1 MHYPMGNSNMKI
13 SLLLTLILVLLMSC
27 RSSRGVVSDGSISDR
42 LTTKQLIRE
51 NGRRDA
57 KFKTLQAKIKIDI
70 FQDGSEQG
78 YSVTLRM
85 EKEKT
90 IWISATLGLARAKI
104 TPDQVQFYDKINK
117 QYFDGDYSL
126 LSNLL
131 GIELNFD
138 QVQSLLIGEP
148 IFNLKNEDYEIS
160 NNESSYV
167 LAPKNQNPLLEL
179 FLLFNPTHF
188 KMDSQ
193 QLSQPQKMR
202 FLELDY
208 TNYQVIE
215 KEILPKNIKIIAIE
229 ENEELNVELEYKS
242 VSLNQDLRF
251 PFKIPS
257 RFEEI
262 KIEDV
267 K

>member
-1 MHYPMGNSNMKI
+1 MRYPMGNNNIKI
-13 SLLLTLILVLLMSC
+13 YFLLTFFTILLVSC
-27 RSSRGVVSDGSISDR
+27 GPTRGVLSDGSISEK
-42 LTTKQLIRE
+42 LTAKQLIKE
-51 NGRRDA
+51 NSRRDA
-57 KFKTLQAKIKIDI
+57 KFKTLQARVKIDI
-70 FQDGSEQG
+70 FQDGKEQG

-85 EKEKT
+85 EKDKT

-104 TPDQVQFYDKINK
+104 SPNQVQFYDKINN

-131 GIELNFD
+131 GINLNFD
-138 QVQSLLIGEP
+138 QVQSLLLGEP
-148 IFNLKNEDYEIS
+148 IFDLKKEVYNIS
-160 NNESSYV
+160 NNEISYI
-167 LAPKNQNPLLEL
+167 LAPETQNPLLEL

-208 TNYQVIE
+208 TNYQEIGE
-215 KEILPKNIKIIAIE
+215 EILPQNMKIIAVE